1 MLAGCLQA
9 ADVSCEWAVADKP
22 RNLAE
27 GAVAVE
33 YDAEGAIQSI
43 VASPA
48 SGDTITM
55 TGDVLP
61 FAASAKIQVATEGRL
76 VISNAVAC
84 AGDLTVTGCAASVV
98 RSWNDGVASTLSD
111 PTQALLPTNSFKLN
125 SGDRP

>member
-1 MLAGCLQA
+1 
-9 ADVSCEWAVADKP
+9 
-22 RNLAE
+22 
-27 GAVAVE
+27 
-33 YDAEGAIQSI
+33 
-43 VASPA
+43 
-48 SGDTITM
+48 M
-55 TGDVLP
+55 TGDELL

-125 SGDRP
+125 SGERP